1 MKSAGL
7 TVMLFCVLRIT
18 YAQVDTPR
26 VSSSLAEIVVTAS
39 RTSRQQDS
47 LPVAV
52 TVISKHSIQNMQSR
66 RLIDILR
73 EQTGMTI
80 ANDEHGSGLQLQ
92 GLDADY
98 TLILIDGQ
106 PLIGRLTGKL
116 DLGRVTVGNIERIEI
131 IKGASSSLYG
141 SEALAGVVNIITTG
155 GAGSTGA
162 AESTKGEILARGG
175 SYGMADVTANGDFIL
190 KNRKG
195 DIQWL
200 GNYYRTDGYTLPGQ
214 YGPALPPYFS
224 TTLQGRLNYRF
235 SDRSSMSVSGRWA
248 YRNQH
253 NLYTTRENDVNA
265 SAAWRYAYTKKWN
278 SRLEYYLSSYNT
290 DSGFFHQMLHRL
302 EWQHDYAINR
312 ELLFTA
318 GAGGNLESVVA
329 SRYPGRQAMQ
339 SGFLYLQQQ
348 YNPGNWNITGG
359 LRGDLH
365 NVYGSQLSPKLAAQ
379 YHVNKRVS
387 FKASIGRGF
396 KAPDFRQLYLTF
408 TNPQVGYTVLGT
420 EEVKKGALE
429 ALQEAGQITEVYP
442 AAIQAADLKAERSW
456 SYNAGWVYKPVPAIR
471 LEWNF
476 FYNSIQNLIQSIPIA
491 AKTNGWFVYS
501 YKNVSKV
508 FTEGME
514 FSGRWQVGRG
524 LEVQAGYQLLYAKD
538 RAVADSVK
546 GKDYFGLAQR
556 SRHQANIR
564 LFYYAPVWGLR
575 ASARFNY
582 LSRAGLNDTNGNGYI
597 DSHDQFAPG
606 YGIVS
611 FSVEKE
617 VWKKRLSIQ
626 AGVDNVA
633 GYANELVTGQMGRQI
648 TAGVRW
654 TFNEKKLRSAQLG
667 EKNKNQ

>member
-1 MKSAGL
+1 
-7 TVMLFCVLRIT
+7 MLFCVLRIT
-18 YAQVDTPR
+18 YAQTDTPR
-26 VSSSLAEIVVTAS
+26 VHPLAEVVVTAS
-39 RTSRQQDS
+39 RTTRQQDS

-52 TVISKHSIQNMQSR
+52 TIISRQAIQQMQSR

-73 EQTGMTI
+73 EQTGMVI
-80 ANDEHGSGLQLQ
+80 ASDEHGSGLQLQ

-116 DLGRVTVGNIERIEI
+116 DLSRVTVGNIERIEI
-131 IKGASSSLYG
+131 VKGASSSLYG
-141 SEALAGVVNIITTG
+141 SEALAGVVNIITSSSQ
-155 GAGSTGA
+155 GSTR
-162 AESTKGEILARGG
+162 GEFLGRGG
-175 SYGMADVTANGDFIL
+175 SFGMADLTANGDVVL
-190 KNRKG
+190 KGKKG
-195 DIQWL
+195 NIQWL

-214 YGPALPPYFS
+214 YGPVLPPYFS
-224 TTLQGRLNYRF
+224 TTLQGRFHYRF
-235 SDRSSMSVSGRWA
+235 SDRSSLSLSGRWA

-253 NLYTTRENDVNA
+253 YLYTTRENDVNA
-265 SAAWRYAYTKKWN
+265 SAAWRYAYSKKWN
-278 SRLEYYLSSYNT
+278 SRLEYYLSSYHT
-290 DSGFFHQMLHRL
+290 DSGYFHQMLHRL
-302 EWQHDYAINR
+302 EWQHDYAISR

-318 GAGGNLESVVA
+318 GAGGNLESVMA
-329 SRYPGRQAMQ
+329 SRYPGRQTMQ
-339 SGFLYLQQQ
+339 SGFVYLQQQ
-348 YNPGNWNITGG
+348 YNPGAGKWNITGG

-365 NVYGSQLSPKLAAQ
+365 SVYGGQVSPKLAVQ

-387 FKASIGRGF
+387 FKVSAGRGF

-420 EEVKKGALE
+420 EEVKKGALD
-429 ALQEAGQITEVYP
+429 ALRETGQITEVYP
-442 AAIQAADLKAERSW
+442 AALQAADLKAERSW
-456 SYNAGWVYKPVPAIR
+456 SYNAGLVYKPLPAVR

-508 FTEGME
+508 FTKGFE
-514 FSGRWQVGRG
+514 FSGRWQATRG
-524 LEVQAGYQLLYAKD
+524 LEVQAGYQLLYA
-538 RAVADSVK
+538 AVDSVK
-546 GKDYFGLAQR
+546 SKDYFGLAQR

-582 LSRAGLNDTNGNGYI
+582 LSRQGLNDTNGNGYI
-597 DSHDQFAPG
+597 DGHDQFAPA

-617 VWKKRLSIQ
+617 VLKKKLSVQ
-626 AGVDNVA
+626 AGVDNVF
-633 GYANELVTGQMGRQI
+633 GYTNELVAGQMGRQI
-648 TAGVRW
+648 SGGVRW
-654 TFNEKKLRSAQLG
+654 NFG
-667 EKNKNQ
+667 INKNQ